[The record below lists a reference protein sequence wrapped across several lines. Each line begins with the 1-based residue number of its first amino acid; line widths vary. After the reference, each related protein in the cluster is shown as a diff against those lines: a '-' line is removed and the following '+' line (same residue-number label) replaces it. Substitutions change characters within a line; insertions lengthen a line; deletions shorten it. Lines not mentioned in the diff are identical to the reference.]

1 MFLSSHGQI
10 LSDPNFWMFF
20 IPAIFILLHIILLII
35 IIPQWLIDGY
45 FDPKGRKEK
54 KYSRLTAIAN
64 DLGLKNR
71 TVKPQ
76 NNLNFFSWLVFQKK
90 IRDYYLPYV
99 KEIGEI
105 EGDIWE
111 SRKKVKPDSIPRY
124 FYGALF
130 SKQPIT
136 DILCTKDS
144 ADPYIMIATQRIS
157 QGKNSVIYNRIIHCK
172 SHTLDLPK
180 CDIEPTH
187 EWIDSISPTQNDINF
202 VTDKEFSKKFD
213 LTGDNQQKIRT
224 LLSKSVRSII
234 VDNPE
239 WKWKMEN
246 QSILLKYRIN
256 NSIVNDM
263 SDIKPSLATLS
274 LVYNKLNTGTIETL
288 LSQEEIEKDTPD
300 EIINKKLYNKR
311 MITFGCVLGCGTF
324 LLLLALF
331 LLFGFFVRMN
341 FALLF
346 QGLFLGFI
354 GIVLFQYSTSEWK
367 RNKELKK
374 EGKVKDI

>member
-54 KYSRLTAIAN
+54 KYSRLTEIAN

-136 DILCTKDS
+136 DILCTNDS

-187 EWIDSISPTQNDINF
+187 EWIDSISPTQMILILFPIKNF
-202 VTDKEFSKKFD
+202 
-213 LTGDNQQKIRT
+213 QKNLI
-224 LLSKSVRSII
+224 
-234 VDNPE
+234 
-239 WKWKMEN
+239 
-246 QSILLKYRIN
+246 
-256 NSIVNDM
+256 
-263 SDIKPSLATLS
+263 
-274 LVYNKLNTGTIETL
+274 
-288 LSQEEIEKDTPD
+288 
-300 EIINKKLYNKR
+300 
-311 MITFGCVLGCGTF
+311 
-324 LLLLALF
+324 
-331 LLFGFFVRMN
+331 
-341 FALLF
+341 
-346 QGLFLGFI
+346 
-354 GIVLFQYSTSEWK
+354 
-367 RNKELKK
+367 
-374 EGKVKDI
+374 

>member
-1 MFLSSHGQI
+1 MDISIQ
-10 LSDPNFWMFF
+10 
-20 IPAIFILLHIILLII
+20 
-35 IIPQWLIDGY
+35 
-45 FDPKGRKEK
+45 KVEKKK

-64 DLGLKNR
+64 DLGLKNK

-136 DILCTKDS
+136 DILCTNDS

-202 VTDKEFSKKFD
+202 VSDKEFSKKFD
-213 LTGDNQQKIRT
+213 LTGDNQKKIRT
-224 LLSKSVRSII
+224 LLSKSVRNVI

-246 QSILLKYRIN
+246 QAILIKYRISK
-256 NSIVNDM
+256 SIVNDM
-263 SDIKPSLATLS
+263 SDVKPSLSTLS
-274 LVYNKLNTGTIETL
+274 LVYNKLNTGTIDTL

-311 MITFGCVLGCGTF
+311 MITFGCALGCGTF
-324 LLLLALF
+324 LIFLALF